1 MRKDFKDAMDS
12 YEKFMDEYVA
22 FMKKYKENPND
33 TNLLSDHSKYISK
46 YSDMCSKFNK
56 WESKNMNSAEIAYYF
71 DILTRVNQKL
81 LEVSNWR
88 AISKYRY
95 L

>member
-1 MRKDFKDAMDS
+1 MRKEFKDAIDS

-33 TNLLSDHSKYISK
+33 INLLSDYSKYMSK

-56 WESKNMNSAEIAYYF
+56 LGSENMNSAEIAYYI
-71 DILTRVNQKL
+71 DVQTRVNQKL
-81 LEVSNWR
+81 LEVAN
-88 AISKYRY
+88 
-95 L
+95 